1 MLPDKMNKE
10 FKIQFEL
17 FKLKDSS
24 VVKSA
29 MTQTTLYLVSGVYV
43 AAGGI
48 SQRNITSGPAD

>member
-1 MLPDKMNKE
+1 MLPDKMNKG
-10 FKIQFEL
+10 FKIKFEL

-29 MTQTTLYLVSGVYV
+29 MAQTTLYLVSGVYA

-48 SQRNITSGPAD
+48 S